1 MRTFKRQILFF
12 LCSSKNGKRSNV
24 KKQRQTDC
32 ETKTY
37 KLTVEIEAQTG
48 IQREKER
55 KGPVQ
60 QRSWKSK
67 NLLRKKWN
75 LRNGKVPATS
85 DSSAGSLVFAHAHN
99 YRIQTQQ
106 KKAELLRGSKK
117 KRNEEKVKTE
127 ENCARASTRE
137 KLAKKLKSVLVQCLC
152 EKEHRVRAPFKIP
165 LKLMITT
172 TTMVIVTCALNINCG
187 E

>member
-1 MRTFKRQILFF
+1 MESSKWKGTGNERFKRRFF
-12 LCSSKNGKRSNV
+12 GFRS
-24 KKQRQTDC
+24 R
-32 ETKTY
+32 
-37 KLTVEIEAQTG
+37 
-48 IQREKER
+48 
-55 KGPVQ
+55 
-60 QRSWKSK
+60 
-67 NLLRKKWN
+67 
-75 LRNGKVPATS
+75 
-85 DSSAGSLVFAHAHN
+85 
-99 YRIQTQQ
+99 TQLPHSN
-106 KKAELLRGSKK
+106 AELLRGSKK